1 MQLQVHA
8 CREKDG
14 LWAFLAWL
22 SIVADR
28 KHSVEEIMK
37 AHWKKYGRNFYTR

>member
-1 MQLQVHA
+1 MHA
-8 CREKDG
+8 YREKDG

-22 SIVADR
+22 SIVAAR
-28 KHSVEEIMK
+28 KQSIEEIMK